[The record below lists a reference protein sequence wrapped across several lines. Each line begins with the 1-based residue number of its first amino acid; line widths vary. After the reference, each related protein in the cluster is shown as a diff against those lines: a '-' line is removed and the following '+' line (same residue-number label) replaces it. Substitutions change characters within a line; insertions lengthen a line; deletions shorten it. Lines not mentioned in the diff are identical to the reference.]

1 MIEDLDREDIKAG
14 LAAGT
19 ILVVDVR
26 EAHEFAAAHIP
37 GAVSF
42 PLSTFN
48 ARALPKAAGKR
59 VVFSCA
65 AGVRSMQAAMAA
77 QSAGVAIDAHYRGG
91 FKDWLMAGEAVDRS

>member
-26 EAHEFAAAHIP
+26 EPHEFVAGHIP

-42 PLSTFN
+42 PLSTFDP
-48 ARALPKAAGKR
+48 RALPGVQGKR
-59 VVFSCA
+59 TVFSCA
-65 AGVRSMQAAMAA
+65 VGIRSMQAAMAA
-77 QSAGVAIDAHYRGG
+77 QSAGVPIDAHYRGG
-91 FKDWLMAGEAVDRS
+91 FKDWLMAGEPIDRG